1 MMHQLMICADDY
13 AQTEEIDS
21 AILELIQND
30 RLTAT
35 SCLTLSPRWGS
46 ASQRITTQI
55 RNKAAIGL
63 HLDFTQYA
71 VSQSALSTLIVRSYL
86 RLLDQEKIAVSIH
99 RQLDAFED
107 ALNTPPDYIDGH
119 QHVHQL
125 PQIRESLIGILQQR
139 YPEQTPWIRIA
150 KPPIQDGIKAMI
162 IRGLGSSALMTLAKQ
177 RRLSYSKTLL
187 GVYGF
192 QSDPAFYQLKL
203 NQWFAQIE
211 RGSNKQPVVLMCHP
225 SLKRSNTGDDAIYPA
240 RLMEYQVLSSPEL
253 LKLMQQYNI
262 KLVKHIEAFTRAR

>member
-13 AQTEEIDS
+13 AQSEEIDS
-21 AILELIQND
+21 AILDLIQND

-35 SCLTLSPRWGS
+35 SCLTLSPRWKK

-55 RNKAAIGL
+55 RDKAAIGL

-71 VSQSALSTLIVRSYL
+71 VSQSALSTLIMRSYL
-86 RLLDQEKIAVSIH
+86 RLLDQEKIAASIH

-125 PQIRESLIGILQQR
+125 PQIRESLIDILQRR
-139 YPEQTPWIRIA
+139 YPEQKPWIRIA
-150 KPPIQDGIKAMI
+150 KPPVQDGIKAMI
-162 IRGLGSSALMTLAKQ
+162 IRGLGSSALISLAKQ
-177 RRLSYSKTLL
+177 HHISYSKTLL

-192 QSDPAFYQLKL
+192 QNDSAFYQHKL

-211 RGSNKQPVVLMCHP
+211 RGASKQPVVLMCHP
-225 SLKRSNTGDDAIYPA
+225 SLNGSNTGDDAIYSA
-240 RLMEYQVLSSPEL
+240 RLMEYQTLSSAEL

-262 KLVKHIEAFTRAR
+262 KLVKHIV